1 MNKLLLTA
9 ILTMGIAL
17 ASAPVMAKHGA
28 DDPAGHDTAEHAG
41 GHDTAEHAGGH
52 DTAEHAG
59 GDQHAGGDKHAG
71 GHETTEQEA
80 AEHDVDDIPA
90 PAP

>member
-28 DDPAGHDTAEHAG
+28 DDPA
-41 GHDTAEHAGGH
+41 GH